1 MTALLLPRLSS
12 SEAQALN
19 AIAQGLGELSLPGP
33 GESGM
38 AVLGLVA
45 LTPGSEPPQIIDPVS
60 VQLEWSGAQL
70 LLQLPRRTLDYWVS
84 ETLGSGLA
92 TLPAAWR
99 DSALLQAC
107 QWICDGLSDLG
118 RGRATVAGVLAEGSA
133 PASAPHRLVVRLMW
147 PESGSVVLGLLHL
160 DALGLLVCASL
171 IPQNTAPGTSGE
183 RRIDPPMP
191 LRLCVGETVVTSA
204 RLAKIAQGDVILLT
218 EPLLTPQG
226 ALTLVYSLGQ
236 DRPGFTIQAHLE
248 GCLITL
254 TASPTLRMPLNMT
267 EHESSVDAPTTLDQL
282 PIRLSFDLGSKT
294 ITLSELQ
301 ALQPGSVFSIDQPAH
316 AYLTIRANG
325 AVIGSGQLVEI
336 DGHLGVSVTRITPPS
351 AHG

>member
-1 MTALLLPRLSS
+1 MTALPLPRLSS

-19 AIAQGLGELSLPGP
+19 AIAQGLGELSITGP
-33 GESGM
+33 GESGT
-38 AVLGLVA
+38 ALLGLVA
-45 LTPGSEPPQIIDPVS
+45 LTPGSEPPRIIDPVS

-92 TLPAAWR
+92 VLPATWR

-118 RGRATVAGVLAEGSA
+118 RGRAAVAGVLPEASP
-133 PASAPHRLVVRLMW
+133 PAASPHCLIVRLMW

-171 IPQNTAPGTSGE
+171 IPQGATPAISAEN
-183 RRIDPPMP
+183 RIDPPMP
-191 LRLCVGETVVTSA
+191 LRLCIGETALTRA
-204 RLAKIAQGDVILLT
+204 RLAKIAQGDVILIT

-226 ALTLVYSLGQ
+226 GLTLVYSLGQ
-236 DRPGFTIQAHLE
+236 DQPGFTIQAHLE
-248 GCLITL
+248 GSLITL
-254 TASPTLRMPLNMT
+254 TASPALRMPFNMT
-267 EHESSVDAPTTLDQL
+267 EHDSSGDEPTSIDQV
-282 PIRLSFDLGSKT
+282 PIRLSFDLGTKT

-301 ALQPGSVFSIDQPAH
+301 ALQPGSVFSIDRPAH
-316 AYLTIRANG
+316 EYLTIRANG

-336 DGHLGVSVTRITPPS
+336 DGRLGVSVTRITPPG
-351 AHG
+351 APG

>member
-1 MTALLLPRLSS
+1 MTALPLPRLSS

-19 AIAQGLGELSLPGP
+19 AIAQGLGELSLAGP
-33 GESGM
+33 GESGT
-38 AVLGLVA
+38 ALLGLVA
-45 LTPGSEPPQIIDPVS
+45 LTPGSEPPEIIDPVS

-84 ETLGSGLA
+84 EALGSGLA
-92 TLPAAWR
+92 ALPAAWR

-118 RGRATVAGVLAEGSA
+118 RGRATVAGVLTEGSM
-133 PASAPHRLVVRLMW
+133 PTGVPHRVIIRLMW

-171 IPQNTAPGTSGE
+171 IPQAAAPRMSDE
-183 RRIDPPMP
+183 RRIDLPMP
-191 LRLCVGETVVTSA
+191 LRLCVGETAVTKA
-204 RLAKIAQGDVILLT
+204 RLAKVAQGDVILLT
-218 EPLLTPQG
+218 EPFLTPQG
-226 ALTLVYSLGQ
+226 GLTLVYSLGQ

-248 GCLITL
+248 GSLITL
-254 TASPTLRMPLNMT
+254 TASPALRMPLNMT
-267 EHESSVDAPTTLDQL
+267 EHDASGDEPTPLDEV
-282 PIRLSFDLGSKT
+282 PIRLSFDLGTKT

-301 ALQPGSVFSIDQPAH
+301 ALQPGSVFSIDRPAH
-316 AYLTIRANG
+316 EYLTIRANG

-336 DGHLGVSVTRITPPS
+336 DGHLGVSVARITPPG
-351 AHG
+351 ALG